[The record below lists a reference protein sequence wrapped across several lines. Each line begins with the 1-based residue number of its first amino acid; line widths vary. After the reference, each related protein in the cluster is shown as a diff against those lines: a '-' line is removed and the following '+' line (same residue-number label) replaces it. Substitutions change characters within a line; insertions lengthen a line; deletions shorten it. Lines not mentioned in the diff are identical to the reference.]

1 MSALGQ
7 KQTFA
12 VQNGM
17 SALHPKADIER
28 WLCGQH
34 CLSKGEK
41 LLPYGNSASGS
52 RSGCHLQQIKVT
64 RWQASRVRAVT
75 FLPVVLIPFGN
86 FYALMTSMVPSS
98 VSTIVTMTIG

>member
-1 MSALGQ
+1 MSALP
-7 KQTFA
+7 
-12 VQNGM
+12 
-17 SALHPKADIER
+17 PKADIER
-28 WLCGQH
+28 RLCGGSIAFQKVRR
-34 CLSKGEK
+34 C
-41 LLPYGNSASGS
+41 YGTASSASGS

-64 RWQASRVRAVT
+64 GWQASRVRAVT